1 MCSCSLWSPCST
13 NPTCSHG
20 EMHLLPTT
28 PHTSQLLSAWACQ
41 LTLRVEGGNRRNH
54 YENLQRQGW
63 RIQKEIPEQNRI
75 DSHIRELPKCKL
87 QFYNVL
93 AGEICSSH
101 WPPLEDGDNISPC
114 FRVVFPRE
122 NGPNDVNHLKTG
134 KCTVRVGGC
143 CHQALQNTRVSLPA
157 LPSNSHITSELLHF
171 SPNWSLC
178 LHSLPI
184 PIHSAPRSQNIFL
197 NI

>member
-1 MCSCSLWSPCST
+1 MLTRRDASTPDHSTHLTASLCLGLPTDTASGGGKQKKSLWK
-13 NPTCSHG
+13 
-20 EMHLLPTT
+20 
-28 PHTSQLLSAWACQ
+28 SAKAGMKDP
-41 LTLRVEGGNRRNH
+41 EGNS
-54 YENLQRQGW
+54 Y
-63 RIQKEIPEQNRI
+63 EQNRI